1 MNELS
6 RYMRQLIFAILIFF
20 VFSCN
25 VSNSD
30 SKNNKLENSVVQ
42 DEKTRN
48 DSSELNVTSQIE
60 KFAFSEFKSS
70 IDSFLVDFTGV
81 TTTYQLTIDT
91 INENFQ
97 REILVDTVLLKYLV
111 INSDK
116 LIHYS
121 FDDEKT
127 IENLDFRI
135 IEIQFVD
142 SIQCQNVF
150 ETLDRYANT
159 KSAIDSFKYM
169 PCLTY
174 QNDRLLKGTQK
185 IFWLDNS
192 CRFSF
197 TMHEEYLRKFRSTL
211 INFDPLDSIVC
222 ECGDVT
228 SRK

>member
-1 MNELS
+1 
-6 RYMRQLIFAILIFF
+6 MRQIIYAVLIFLVIG
-20 VFSCN
+20 CN
-25 VSNSD
+25 ESTFN
-30 SKNNKLENSVVQ
+30 KTNNKLENFDAQNLKSRSDTVG
-42 DEKTRN
+42 
-48 DSSELNVTSQIE
+48 LNVINQIE
-60 KFAFSEFKSS
+60 NFRIFDFKTS
-70 IDSFLVDFTGV
+70 IDSFLIDFTGIQ
-81 TTTYQLTIDT
+81 TTYQLIIDT
-91 INENFQ
+91 IDEDL
-97 REILVDTVLLKYLV
+97 RRKVLVDTVLLDYLV

-121 FDDEKT
+121 FDDKKT

-142 SIQCQNVF
+142 SMQCQTVF

-159 KSAIDSFKYM
+159 NSAIDSFRYV

-174 QNDRLLKGTQK
+174 QNDRLLKGIQK

-197 TMHEEYLRKFRSTL
+197 NIHEEYLKEFRSTL

-222 ECGDVT
+222 KCGNVT

>member
-1 MNELS
+1 MKQII
-6 RYMRQLIFAILIFF
+6 YTILIFF
-20 VFSCN
+20 VVGCN
-25 VSNSD
+25 EINSR
-30 SKNNKLENSVVQ
+30 KTNNKLENSDVQ
-42 DEKTRN
+42 SVKTRN
-48 DSSELNVTSQIE
+48 DSIELNVTNQIE
-60 KFAFSEFKSS
+60 NFAFSDFKSA
-70 IDSFLVDFTGV
+70 IDLFLVDFTGIQ
-81 TTTYQLTIDT
+81 TTYQLTIDT
-91 INENFQ
+91 INENLQ
-97 REILVDTVLLKYLV
+97 RKILVDTVLLKYLV
-111 INSDK
+111 INSDN

-121 FDDEKT
+121 FDDKKT

-135 IEIQFVD
+135 IEIQFID

-159 KSAIDSFKYM
+159 KAAVDSFKYM

-197 TMHEEYLRKFRSTL
+197 KIHEEYLRRFRKTL
-211 INFDPLDSIVC
+211 LNFAPSDSIVC
-222 ECGDVT
+222 KCGDVI